1 LHVSIEYMFLGLFVV
16 LAVTLSFSN
25 MAMVNILPSREIEQ
39 SQLRV
44 KAESIL
50 DFILLSAGNPPDWD
64 ESVVPEVFGLAPANS
79 SDPYVLDIGKVY
91 ALLNSTFQR
100 EIPRLLGVQ
109 DEYGFYLKIV
119 PLYLVDINETG
130 SNRFVVA
137 VRSFRG
143 FPLPSANVTGYYG
156 DVNET
161 LSEEQIVRTVTNASG
176 VAVLDYGPSVSG
188 DILIVVVSVSGV
200 SVTEVYTH
208 DEGYVNSKVEGTRIV
223 ESDYPPINST
233 ISVLYGGVL
242 VDGYLN
248 VGMASK
254 VTLFR
259 YVKIENSVYYV
270 EFTMW
275 RLKD

>member
-1 LHVSIEYMFLGLFVV
+1 MHVSIEYMFLGLFVV

-50 DFILLSAGNPPDWD
+50 DFILLSAGNPPDWN
-64 ESVVPEVFGLAPANS
+64 ESTVPEVFGLAPANS

-91 ALLNSTFQR
+91 ALLNSTFQ
-100 EIPRLLGVQ
+100 EDIPKLLGIE

-161 LSEEQIVRTVTNASG
+161 LSGEQIVRTVTNASG
-176 VAVLDYGPSVSG
+176 VAVLEYPSVSPRNV
-188 DILIVVVSVSGV
+188 LIVVVSVSGV

-208 DEGYVNSKVEGTRIV
+208 DEDYMNSKIEGTRIV
-223 ESDYPPINST
+223 ESKYPPINST
-233 ISVLYGGVL
+233 ISVLYRGVL

-259 YVKIENSVYYV
+259 YVKIEGSVYYV